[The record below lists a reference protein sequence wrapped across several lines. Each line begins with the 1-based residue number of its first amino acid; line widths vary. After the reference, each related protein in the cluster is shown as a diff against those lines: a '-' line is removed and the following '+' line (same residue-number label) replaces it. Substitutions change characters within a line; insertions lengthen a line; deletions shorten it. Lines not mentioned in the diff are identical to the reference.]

1 MKKLKL
7 VFIPNEDR
15 EKTLPHGELIL
26 EWASRLQDSENYLD
40 IKTPESLIDAKNEL
54 QDADAA
60 FGTFTPDLLSVC
72 KNLKWIQ
79 CPAAAPPEGYYFP
92 ELVDHSAQVTNMR
105 EIYNDHISFHIM
117 SMLLAF
123 SKSLHIYMRRQF
135 EGKWIG
141 HSLKNSTRHLPE
153 CTALIVG
160 VGGIGAET
168 GKYCA
173 DFGMRVLGVDARR
186 EDVPEGVEKIF
197 KPDYL
202 DQLIPEADFIISTI
216 PHNPVTE
223 GLFNIEKFKLMKKS
237 AYFINIGRGMTTKL
251 DDLVTA
257 LENGEISGAGL
268 DVYEIEPLPEDHP
281 LWLREDVILTPHVAT
296 WDVPYLDER
305 RYQIV
310 LDNCRALNEGKD
322 LRNVV
327 DKKLWF

>member
-79 CPAAAPPEGYYFP
+79 CPAAAPPAGYYFP
-92 ELVDHSAQVTNMR
+92 ELVDHPAQVTNMR

-123 SKSLHIYMRRQF
+123 SKSLHIYMRKQF

-141 HSLKNSTRHLPE
+141 HSLKNST
-153 CTALIVG
+153 
-160 VGGIGAET
+160 
-168 GKYCA
+168 
-173 DFGMRVLGVDARR
+173 
-186 EDVPEGVEKIF
+186 
-197 KPDYL
+197 
-202 DQLIPEADFIISTI
+202 
-216 PHNPVTE
+216 N
-223 GLFNIEKFKLMKKS
+223 
-237 AYFINIGRGMTTKL
+237 
-251 DDLVTA
+251 
-257 LENGEISGAGL
+257 
-268 DVYEIEPLPEDHP
+268 
-281 LWLREDVILTPHVAT
+281 
-296 WDVPYLDER
+296 
-305 RYQIV
+305 
-310 LDNCRALNEGKD
+310 
-322 LRNVV
+322 
-327 DKKLWF
+327 